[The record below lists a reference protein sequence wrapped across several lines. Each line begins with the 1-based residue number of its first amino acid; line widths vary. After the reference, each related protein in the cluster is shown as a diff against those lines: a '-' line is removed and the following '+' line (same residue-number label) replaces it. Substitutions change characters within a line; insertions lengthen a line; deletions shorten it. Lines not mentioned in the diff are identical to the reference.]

1 MKPFTVSQTTVI
13 QALAAG
19 ATVTSAAKLAEIS
32 RPTIYHW
39 LQDPAFQQAVA
50 YSEQEFALTMHD
62 RIQTLTAKALDKL
75 EALLDDPRS
84 SPNVIL
90 KASLAIL
97 TRKNWTLPSKSIE
110 ECAPAIHA
118 AAERMESSPEIMQE
132 AAAYQHQLTK
142 LYTNS
147 QPVNANQIP
156 RGAPCPCGSG
166 LKYKRCCGHN
176 APPVLNNKAA

>member
-1 MKPFTVSQTTVI
+1 MKPFSPSQTTVI
-13 QALAAG
+13 QALAVG
-19 ATVTSAAKLAEIS
+19 ATVTAAAQLAEIS

-39 LQDPAFQQAVA
+39 LQEPAFQQAVA
-50 YSEQEFALTMHD
+50 FSRQEHALTMHD
-62 RIQTLTAKALDKL
+62 RLQSLTAKALDKL

-84 SPNVIL
+84 TPNVIL

-97 TRKNWTLPSKSIE
+97 TRKNWTLPAKSIE

-118 AAERMESSPEIMQE
+118 ATDRMESDPDVRKNE
-132 AAAYQHQLTK
+132 AAYERQLTE

-147 QPVNANQIP
+147 QSQLTP

-176 APPVLNNKAA
+176 APPVLNTKAA

>member
-39 LQDPAFQQAVA
+39 LQEPAFQQAVA
-50 YSEQEFALTMHD
+50 FSKQEHALTMHD
-62 RIQTLTAKALDKL
+62 RLQTLTAKALDKL

-84 SPNVIL
+84 TPNVIL

-97 TRKNWTLPSKSIE
+97 TRKNWTLPSQSIE
-110 ECAPAIHA
+110 DCAPAIHE
-118 AAERMESSPEIMQE
+118 AAERMEADET
-132 AAAYQHQLTK
+132 AAAKHRLRLLGGARDHVLHQHLVEGTAHVDRMQRARK
-142 LYTNS
+142 LALIVHEPDALARS
-147 QPVNANQIP
+147 P
-156 RGAPCPCGSG
+156 
-166 LKYKRCCGHN
+166 H
-176 APPVLNNKAA
+176 

>member
-1 MKPFTVSQTTVI
+1 MKPFTVPQITVI
-13 QALAAG
+13 QALAVG
-19 ATVTSAAKLAEIS
+19 ATVTAAAKLAEIS
-32 RPTIYHW
+32 RPTVYHW

-50 YSEQEFALTMHD
+50 FSEQEHALTMHD
-62 RIQTLTAKALDKL
+62 RLQTLSAKALDKL

-97 TRKNWTLPSKSIE
+97 TRKNWILPAKSIE

-118 AAERMESSPEIMQE
+118 AAERMEADPDVQKNEP
-132 AAAYQHQLTK
+132 AYQRQLTE

-147 QPVNANQIP
+147 QSANVNQIP